1 MVDTL
6 SMLRELAVSEQRYQ
20 AVLAVIAEG
29 HTVVEVA
36 GRFGVSR
43 QSVHAWLAK
52 YEAEGVAG
60 LEDHS
65 HRPRSSPAQMLA
77 DIEALVLELRR
88 AHRGR
93 GPRRLVHE
101 LGRRGADPV
110 PSESGV
116 YRRCVVPG

>member
-29 HTVVEVA
+29 CSVVEVA

-65 HRPRSSPAQMLA
+65 HRPRSSLARIPA
-77 DIEALVLELRR
+77 DVEALGCGHFVLVRSQVDLDDELKTWLTEADDTVGLQRN
-88 AHRGR
+88 
-93 GPRRLVHE
+93 GPV
-101 LGRRGADPV
+101 
-110 PSESGV
+110 S
-116 YRRCVVPG
+116 PG